1 VSRLIVLLGV
11 AAMLAATHGA
21 GAADAAG
28 NTRRGAALIAQ
39 TGCGACHS
47 IRGIANAHG
56 LVGPPLDNIGARTM
70 IAGLLPNT
78 AENMERWLETPQGIV
93 PGNAM
98 PDMGLSRRDAADITA
113 YLEALK

>member
-1 VSRLIVLLGV
+1 MPRLIATFAITALV
-11 AAMLAATHGA
+11 AASHGVLAADTGNARHGA
-21 GAADAAG
+21 
-28 NTRRGAALIAQ
+28 TLIAQ

-47 IRGIANAHG
+47 IRGIANARG

-78 AENMERWLETPQGIV
+78 AENMERWLEAPQSIV

-98 PDMGLSRRDAADITA
+98 PNLGLSERDAADITA
-113 YLEALK
+113 YLETLK

>member
-1 VSRLIVLLGV
+1 MPRLIAILG
-11 AAMLAATHGA
+11 L
-21 GAADAAG
+21 
-28 NTRRGAALIAQ
+28 AALIAASHRALAADGAGNAPRGAKLIAS

-47 IRGIANAHG
+47 IRGIENAHG
-56 LVGPPLDNIGARTM
+56 LVGPPLDNIGARTI

-78 AENMERWLETPQGIV
+78 PENMERWLEAPQRIV

-98 PDMGLSRRDAADITA
+98 PDMGLSQGDAADITA